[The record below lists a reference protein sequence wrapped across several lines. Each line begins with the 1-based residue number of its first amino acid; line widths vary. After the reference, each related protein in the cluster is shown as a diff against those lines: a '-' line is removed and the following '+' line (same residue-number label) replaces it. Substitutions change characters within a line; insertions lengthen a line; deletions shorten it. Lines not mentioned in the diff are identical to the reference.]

1 MRNNLKLLS
10 ILLFLCAVAL
20 IFAVRAF
27 AVQIKDDQGRTIY
40 LEKPAQRIIPLYGAF
55 AEMLFA
61 IGAGGQVRARTQAD
75 VFPAGVR
82 ELPSV
87 GTHMKP
93 NVEMIIGL
101 KPDLVI
107 QSASRREAIPGM
119 ESLDRAGIPV
129 AVFAPKDFAG
139 IFSTISRLGELAG
152 KQQEAESLIKSLR
165 NRLASVRF
173 NLGLNQEDNA
183 FGKFGNRIPADCKIK
198 ERCSVFFEVRSEPLT
213 AAGRGSIVQDILR
226 FAGAENVV
234 KSDKSLVIYS
244 LESLLLNDPDFYLV
258 QTGPMNRNP
267 IDPRERVHFGQLRA
281 IRDGKVLYVDEF
293 LYSRPGPRCV
303 DAVEHLASMLYPEC
317 FQVGKQ

>member
-1 MRNNLKLLS
+1 MWKNLKLLS
-10 ILLFLCAVAL
+10 IAAICVVAL
-20 IFAVRAF
+20 IYPIRAF
-27 AVQIKDDQGRTIY
+27 AVQVRDDQGRTIE

-61 IGAGGQVRARTQAD
+61 IGAGDHVIARTRAD
-75 VFPAGVR
+75 VFSAGVK

-93 NVEMIIGL
+93 NVEMIIGM

-129 AVFAPKDFAG
+129 AVFDPKDFAG
-139 IFSTISRLGELAG
+139 IFSTMSRLGELTG
-152 KQQEAESLIKSLR
+152 REQKAESLIKSLK
-165 NRLASVRF
+165 NRLADVQFS
-173 NLGLNQEDNA
+173 LGLDQEGAGSNEISH
-183 FGKFGNRIPADCKIK
+183 GNPADCRIK
-198 ERCSVFFEVRSEPLT
+198 KRCRVFFEVRSDPLT

-234 KSDKSLVIYS
+234 KSDKSLVVYS
-244 LESLLLNDPDFYLV
+244 LESLLLDDPDFYLI

-267 IDPRERVHFGQLRA
+267 VEPRERVHFEQLKA
-281 IRDGKVLYVDEF
+281 IRQGKVLYVDEF

-303 DAVEHLASMLYPEC
+303 DAVEKLASTLYPEC
-317 FQVGKQ
+317 FQTDKR